1 MDSHIHR
8 QIKRKQTAAQFM
20 DENEQMFI
28 DILNGYE
35 LTTPEM
41 AAKYGLGTKAI
52 ARFAEKHKIDMVARR
67 VKMASIRSPHSEP
80 WNKKA
85 PSRYTDEVTEF
96 LRGEETMSGDM
107 LSLEWLK
114 KSW

>member
-20 DENEQMFI
+20 DANEQMFI
-28 DILNGYE
+28 DILNDYE
-35 LTTPEM
+35 LTTTEM
-41 AAKYGLGTKAI
+41 MEKYGIGSRAI
-52 ARFAEKHKIDMVARR
+52 ARFAEKHRIDMVARR
-67 VKMASIRSPHSEP
+67 IKMASIRSARSEP
-80 WNKKA
+80 WNKKT
-85 PSRYTDEVTEF
+85 PSRYSDEVVEF